1 MYKVRK
7 LNFALNVRKRKQT
20 GKYFL
25 KLLHVYIFIRK
36 SKSEIMKRKTKQQN
50 YEQYGTQERYNHTTI
65 NLLFVVRC
73 YKVLSRCRTR
83 CRQKAYLLT

>member
-7 LNFALNVRKRKQT
+7 LNFALNVRKGKQT

-50 YEQYGTQERYNHTTI
+50 YEQYGIQERYNHTTKSLFI
-65 NLLFVVRC
+65 NLIKIL
-73 YKVLSRCRTR
+73 Y
-83 CRQKAYLLT
+83 

>member
-7 LNFALNVRKRKQT
+7 LNFALNVRKGKQT

-36 SKSEIMKRKTKQQN
+36 SKSEIMKRKTKQQI
-50 YEQYGTQERYNHTTI
+50 YEQYGTQERYNHTITMSF
-65 NLLFVVRC
+65 FVVRC
-73 YKVLSRCRTR
+73 HGVTSRPQDTP
-83 CRQKAYLLT
+83 

>member
-7 LNFALNVRKRKQT
+7 LNFALNVRKGKQT

-36 SKSEIMKRKTKQQN
+36 SKSEIMKRKTKQQKLRAVRHIEKIKPHN
-50 YEQYGTQERYNHTTI
+50 NNELFCCAPSRSDKPSAGHAER
-65 NLLFVVRC
+65 R
-73 YKVLSRCRTR
+73 
-83 CRQKAYLLT
+83 YLY